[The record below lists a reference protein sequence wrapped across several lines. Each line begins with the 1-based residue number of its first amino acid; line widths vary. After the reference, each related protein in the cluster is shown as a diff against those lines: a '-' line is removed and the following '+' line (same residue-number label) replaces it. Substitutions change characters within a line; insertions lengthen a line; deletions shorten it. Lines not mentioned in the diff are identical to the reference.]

1 MTSFRRI
8 LVPVDFS
15 KHSERAVHVAAEL
28 ARRYEGSLD
37 LVHVYDPIAYP
48 LPDGYVMFTR
58 QQLDELVAEFDRQ
71 LAAMKQLASADGV
84 SRVHTHLRQG
94 SCAAD
99 ICEFAGKGAFDL
111 IVMGTHGRSGL
122 SHLIMGSVAERVLR
136 TAPCPVLTVKV
147 EKAASPSMGEKAA
160 AAQPGCCS

>member
-15 KHSERAVHVAAEL
+15 RHSERAVHVAAEL

-37 LVHVYDPIAYP
+37 IVHVYDPIAYP

-58 QQLDELVAEFDRQ
+58 QQLDELFAEFDRR
-71 LAAMKQLASADGV
+71 LAAMKQLATAAGI
-84 SRVHTHLRQG
+84 SRVETHLRQG

-99 ICEFAGKGAFDL
+99 ICEFAGHGAFDL

-122 SHLIMGSVAERVLR
+122 SHFLLGSVAERVLR
-136 TAPCPVLTVKV
+136 SAPCPVLTVKA
-147 EKAASPSMGEKAA
+147 EKTASSPKREKGAAE
-160 AAQPGCCS
+160 QPDCCS